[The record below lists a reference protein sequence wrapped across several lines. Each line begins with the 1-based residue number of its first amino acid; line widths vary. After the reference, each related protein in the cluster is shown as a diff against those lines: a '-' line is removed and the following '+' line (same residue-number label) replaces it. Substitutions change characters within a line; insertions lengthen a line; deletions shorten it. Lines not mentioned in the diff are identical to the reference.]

1 MLVNICGVN
10 KNESTSE
17 KLLGVIVNNTATF
30 RTHIYGDDENQG
42 LLKQL
47 SGRVGILKRLK
58 RFMPPACLKTIM
70 EGLFSSKIM
79 YGMTTWGRVWH
90 IPGSLDEETRTST
103 SITKD
108 HLKKVQ
114 VLQNKC
120 MRIICSSDYKTP
132 TSVLL
137 QKTNALSVHQLM
149 AQLSLSQMYSI
160 FHKKLP
166 AYHCDRLFNR
176 NNDIANPGTRTMNMY
191 SVNRI
196 EFNLS
201 LARTHFFYQA
211 SRLWT
216 AIPDQVK
223 SSKNKG
229 IFKKRSKAWV
239 KANILIKP

>member
-1 MLVNICGVN
+1 MQQHKTKLLVIGTSANRQIKLKDPDINLHVNICGVN

-17 KLLGVIVNNTATF
+17 KLLGVIVNNTTTF
-30 RTHIYGDDENQG
+30 RTHLYGDYENPG

-58 RFMPPACLKTIM
+58 RFMPPARLKTIM
-70 EGLFSSKIM
+70 EGIFSSKIM

-108 HLKKVQ
+108 DLKKLQ

-149 AQLSLSQMYSI
+149 AQLSLSQIIIIIIIS
-160 FHKKLP
+160 
-166 AYHCDRLFNR
+166 LF
-176 NNDIANPGTRTMNMY
+176 
-191 SVNRI
+191 
-196 EFNLS
+196 
-201 LARTHFFYQA
+201 
-211 SRLWT
+211 
-216 AIPDQVK
+216 
-223 SSKNKG
+223 SK
-229 IFKKRSKAWV
+229 
-239 KANILIKP
+239 